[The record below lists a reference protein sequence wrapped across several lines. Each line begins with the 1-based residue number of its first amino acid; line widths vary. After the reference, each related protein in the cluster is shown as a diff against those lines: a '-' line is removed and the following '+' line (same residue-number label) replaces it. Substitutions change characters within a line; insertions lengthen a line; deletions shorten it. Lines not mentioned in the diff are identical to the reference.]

1 VRQTGTPTSRPTTR
15 GNAPEALLRAL
26 RITVRRR
33 IEGLL
38 AGEHRAAALGIG
50 TELALVRPYVPGD
63 DDVRQIDWMVSA
75 RTGEPHVRVQIAE
88 RVLVTWVALDVSP
101 SMRFGTADRR
111 KADVAEGVA
120 MALGHLGT
128 RHAGRLGMVTFGGEA
143 PKALPPRQGRNGQ
156 LGLIRALREE
166 SPPDGVGV
174 ASLGAA
180 MSHLARVARSRAFV
194 AIVSDFRGPLD
205 WRLPLLRL
213 AGRHDVVALEIRD
226 RRELELPDVG
236 EIWVTDPE
244 SGVQLRVDTRDRR
257 LRERFKTA
265 AAAERAEVATLLR
278 SSGVDHLVLH
288 TAGDWLRELA
298 GFLRLR
304 TERRHGMHLAGRG
317 LAGAGAASAMAGGPG
332 PHRAGGRP

>member
-1 VRQTGTPTSRPTTR
+1 VTVTVPGGRP
-15 GNAPEALLRAL
+15 PEALLRAL

-111 KADVAEGVA
+111 KADVAQGA
-120 MALGHLGT
+120 ALALGHLGT
-128 RHAGRLGMVTFGGEA
+128 RHAGRLGVVTFGGPT
-143 PKALPPRQGRNGQ
+143 PKAQPPRQGRNGQ
-156 LGLIRALREE
+156 LSLVHALAEE
-166 SPPDGVGV
+166 APPDGVGTTD
-174 ASLGAA
+174 LGDAL
-180 MSHLARVARSRAFV
+180 SHLARIARSRAFV
-194 AIVSDFRGPLD
+194 AVISDFRGPMD
-205 WRLPLLRL
+205 WRLPLLRV
-213 AGRHDVVALEIRD
+213 AGRHDVVAFEVRD
-226 RRELELPDVG
+226 RREMELPDVG
-236 EIWVTDPE
+236 DIWVTDPE
-244 SGVQLRVDTRDRR
+244 TGAHLRVDTRDRR
-257 LRERFKTA
+257 LRERFKA
-265 AAAERAEVATLLR
+265 AAAEERAQVANLLS

-298 GFLRLR
+298 TFLELR
-304 TERRHGMHLAGRG
+304 TERHRGRHVGGPRRVAAAAAAPAM
-317 LAGAGAASAMAGGPG
+317 AGAAGT
-332 PHRAGGRP
+332 HQAGGRP

>member
-1 VRQTGTPTSRPTTR
+1 VTVTPTTGHP
-15 GNAPEALLRAL
+15 PEALLRAL

-38 AGEHRAAALGIG
+38 AGEHRAAALGVG

-63 DDVRQIDWMVSA
+63 DDVRQIDWMVTA
-75 RTGEPHVRVQIAE
+75 RTGEPHVRVQVAE

-120 MALGHLGT
+120 LALGHIGT
-128 RHAGRLGMVTFGGEA
+128 RHAGRLGVVTFGGQA
-143 PKALPPRQGRNGQ
+143 PRALPPRQGRNGQ
-156 LGLIRALREE
+156 LSLARALREE
-166 SPPDGVGV
+166 QPPDGVGV
-174 ASLGAA
+174 ASLGEAL
-180 MSHLARVARSRAFV
+180 SHLARVARSRSFV
-194 AIVSDFRGPLD
+194 AVVSDFRGPMD

-213 AGRHDVVALEIRD
+213 AGRHDVVALEVRD

-244 SGVQLRVDTRDRR
+244 SGAQLRVDTRDRR
-257 LRERFKTA
+257 LRERFKAA
-265 AAAERAEVATLLR
+265 AAAERAEVADLLR
-278 SSGVDHLVLH
+278 GSGVDHLVLH

-304 TERRHGMHLAGRG
+304 TERRHGGHVAGRG
-317 LAGAGAASAMAGGPG
+317 SVAAGAAAT
-332 PHRAGGRP
+332 HRAGGRP